1 MSWSDGPKRRS
12 VVRMSEARERR
23 LVFGEDAAGYDA
35 ARPTYP
41 AELADRLVELVG
53 PGARVIDVG
62 SGTAKGTRLLAER
75 GLVGVAV
82 EPDPAMAAIAREHLP
97 EPGWRVDVSDFEWWR
112 PTAGDAPADLISSSQ
127 AWHWVHPQVGLWRAH
142 RLLRPG
148 GWLAIFWN
156 FSEPEGRPVEQG
168 IAAAYD
174 ELFPGEGIFPMI
186 AYEQDSPFAP
196 SVTGVT
202 FEAVT
207 HHLFRWRQSYSTAE
221 LLQLIGTHSHHK
233 LMPPDRRERLFAAV
247 AAAVDAHGGTYELPY
262 VTRLWVGRRG

>member
-1 MSWSDGPKRRS
+1 MSGT
-12 VVRMSEARERR
+12 RERR

-82 EPDPAMAAIAREHLP
+82 EPDPAMGAVAREHLAAY
-97 EPGWRVDVSDFEWWR
+97 PGWRVDRSDFEWWR
-112 PTAGDAPADLISSSQ
+112 PSDGDAPADLVSSSQ

-148 GWLAIFWN
+148 GWLAIWWN
-156 FSEPEGRPVEQG
+156 FSEPTDQPVERA

-174 ELFPGEGIFPMI
+174 EIFPGESLFPMI
-186 AYEQDSPFAP
+186 AYEQESPFAP
-196 SVTGVT
+196 AVTGIAFDDV
-202 FEAVT
+202 A
-207 HHLFRWRQSYSTAE
+207 HDLFRWRQRYATEE
-221 LLQLIGTHSHHK
+221 LLALIATHSHHM
-233 LMPPDRRERLFAAV
+233 LLPADRRERLFAAV
-247 AAAVDAHGGTYELPY
+247 AAAVDAHGGSFEFPY
-262 VTRLWVGRRG
+262 ITRLWIGRRG